1 MNAKK
6 INWMYVAIFA
16 MYHAVTYGIIY
27 YITHIHM
34 IGLVPLNMAS
44 EMIFIIPSVIFVFA
58 TRTKWRDMLKLK
70 PIRLSTAAIVILFTF
85 LCMPLV
91 TVVNL
96 TSQFFVE
103 NAVEASSD
111 LLMMM
116 PFGVTFFIVAI
127 YAPVCEEV
135 VFRGITYESVKK
147 DMSVLKAMVVS
158 AVFFGLAHMNFNQ
171 AAYALLLGLI
181 LVLVREATGSLW
193 ATILMHVVFNGWN
206 VILMYGSEWLTDNY
220 PELLGESTNVIQT
233 TAERN
238 ALLSEAIGVYLIIAA
253 VTTALAACVLVWM
266 ASREGRKEELKNIWR
281 GRKEGKKNGLGWL
294 LPFLLVLGLFL
305 GNMLYDVL
313 A

>member
-6 INWMYVAIFA
+6 INWMYVAIFV
-16 MYHAVTYGIIY
+16 MYHAVSYGLIY

-34 IGLVPLNMAS
+34 IGLIPLNMAS

-70 PIRLSTAAIVILFTF
+70 AIRLSTVAIVVLFTF

-96 TSQFFVE
+96 ATQFFVE
-103 NAVEASSD
+103 NAVEANSSMF
-111 LLMMM
+111 LIM

-135 VFRGITYESVKK
+135 VFRGITYESLKK
-147 DMSVLKAMVVS
+147 DMSVFKAMIIS

-193 ATILMHVVFNGWN
+193 ATILVHVVFNGWN
-206 VILMYGSEWLTDNY
+206 VFLMYASEWLTETF
-220 PELLGESTNVIQT
+220 PELAGESTAVVQT

-238 ALLSEAIGVYLIIAA
+238 AMLSSMIGVYLIIAA
-253 VTTALAACVLVWM
+253 VTTALAGCVLVWM
-266 ASREGRKEELKNIWR
+266 AGREGRKEDLKNVWR

-294 LPFLLVLGLFL
+294 LPFLFVLALFL
-305 GNMLYDVL
+305 GYMLYDVL
-313 A
+313 G

>member
-6 INWMYVAIFA
+6 VNWMYVAIFF
-16 MYHAVTYGIIY
+16 MYHAISYGLLY

-34 IGLVPLNMAS
+34 IGLIPLNMMS
-44 EMIFIIPSVIFVFA
+44 ELIFIIPSVIFVFA

-96 TSQFFVE
+96 ATQFFVE
-103 NAVEASSD
+103 NAVEASSTMFM
-111 LLMMM
+111 LM

-127 YAPVCEEV
+127 YAPVCEEI
-135 VFRGITYESVKK
+135 VFRGVTYESLKR
-147 DMSVLKAMVVS
+147 DMSVFRAMIIS
-158 AVFFGLAHMNFNQ
+158 AVLFGLAHMNFNQ

-206 VILMYGSEWLTDNY
+206 VVLMYASEWLEEAF
-220 PELLGESTNVIQT
+220 PELVGESSAVIQT
-233 TAERN
+233 TAQRN
-238 ALLSEAIGVYLIIAA
+238 ELLSQMIGVYLVIAA
-253 VTTALAACVLVWM
+253 VTTALAGCVLVWM
-266 ASREGRKEELKNIWR
+266 AGREGRKENLRSILR
-281 GRKEGKKNGLGWL
+281 CRKGGKKNGLSWL
-294 LPFLLVLGLFL
+294 LPFLLVLALFL
-305 GNMLYDVL
+305 GYMLYDVL
-313 A
+313 V

>member
-6 INWMYVAIFA
+6 VNWMYVAIFI
-16 MYHAVTYGIIY
+16 MYHAVSYGLVY

-34 IGLVPLNMAS
+34 IGLIPLNMAS
-44 EMIFIIPSVIFVFA
+44 ELIFIIPSVIFVFA

-70 PIRLSTAAIVILFTF
+70 PIRISTVFIVILFTF

-96 TSQFFVE
+96 LTQFFVE
-103 NAVEASSD
+103 NAVEASSTMF
-111 LLMMM
+111 MMM
-116 PFGVTFFIVAI
+116 PFGVTFFIIAI
-127 YAPVCEEV
+127 YAPVCEEI
-135 VFRGITYESVKK
+135 VFRGITYESLRK
-147 DMSVLKAMVVS
+147 DMSVLKAMIIS

-193 ATILMHVVFNGWN
+193 ATILIHVVFNGWN
-206 VILMYGSEWLTDNY
+206 VLLMYASEWMQDAF
-220 PELLGESTNVIQT
+220 PELMGEATTVIQT

-238 ALLSEAIGVYLIIAA
+238 AMLSRMLGIYLIIAA
-253 VTTALAACVLVWM
+253 VTTVLAGCVLVWM
-266 ASREGRKEELKNIWR
+266 AGREGRKENLRSIWR
-281 GRKEGKKNGLGWL
+281 CRKEGKKNGLAWL
-294 LPFLLVLGLFL
+294 IPYIGVLALYL
-305 GNMLYDVL
+305 GYMLYEVL